1 MAEVLP
7 NIFVSQL
14 YFIFTIHYYYDK
26 LMLHFNLLSGRKIF
40 RRNDLALAEER
51 KPDIESY
58 VKNLI
63 KLPPKISQ
71 SNILMSFFTRKQSDP
86 NWFQQFP
93 QGINRLGDD
102 HVDIIDSKESTT
114 EITIKEGQQGYQQ
127 VLQGADLLYDDD
139 SGQDSYLNPTFEAS
153 GSLS

>member
-14 YFIFTIHYYYDK
+14 YFIFTIHYYIYDK

-71 SNILMSFFTRKQSDP
+71 SNILMSFFKRKQSDP

-114 EITIKEGQQGYQQ
+114 EITIKEGQQGCQQ
-127 VLQGADLLYDDD
+127 VLQGADLLYDD